1 VIMQLNKIQD
11 NKVGAALVVGGG
23 IGGMQAALDL
33 AESGIKVYL
42 TDNKPSIGGVMSQL
56 DKTFPT
62 NDCAMCT
69 MAPRLVEIGRHKDIE
84 IITLSEVESITGQPG
99 NFSVKIK
106 KYPRYV
112 DETKCT
118 GCGACVENCPTRNTV
133 QPSEIADIVLEPQF
147 KEEVRGILEK
157 HRDRKGPLM
166 PILQEVNAT
175 YNYFP
180 ENILKYISQETDYSL
195 AHICRIATFYSA
207 FSLKPIG
214 RHVINVCMGTACYVR
229 GAELLLEKFREAL
242 EIGLGETTAD
252 MLFTL
257 KSVRCIGCCGLA
269 PVAITGDDV
278 YSKLQPKNIPGIIT
292 KYQAKEH

>member
-1 VIMQLNKIQD
+1 MIMQLNKIQD

-33 AESGIKVYL
+33 AESGIKVYMV
-42 TDNKPSIGGVMSQL
+42 DNKPSIGGVMSQL

-84 IITLSEVESITGQPG
+84 KITLSEVESITGQPG

-133 QPSEIADIVLEPQF
+133 QPREIADIVLEPQF

-214 RHVINVCMGTACYVR
+214 KHVINVCMGTACYVR
-229 GAELLLEKFREAL
+229 GAELLLEKFSEAL
-242 EIGLGETTAD
+242 EIGVGETTAD
-252 MLFTL
+252 MRFTL

>member
-1 VIMQLNKIQD
+1 MSLNPEDRKKI
-11 NKVGAALVVGGG
+11 GSALVVGGG

-42 TDNKPSIGGVMSQL
+42 VDNKPSIGGVMSQL

-84 IITLSEVESITGQPG
+84 KITLSEVESITGQPG
-99 NFSVKIK
+99 NFTVKIK
-106 KYPRYV
+106 KQPRYV
-112 DETKCT
+112 DEEKCT
-118 GCGACVENCPTRNTV
+118 GCGDCVSNCPTRNTV
-133 QPSEIADIVLEPQF
+133 QLLEIEDIVLEPQF
-147 KEEVRGILEK
+147 EEDIPRILEK
-157 HRDRKGPLM
+157 HKDRKGPLM
-166 PILQEVNAT
+166 PILQDVNEV

-180 ENILKYISQETDYSL
+180 ENILKYISQETGYPL
-195 AHICRIATFYSA
+195 THINRIATFYSA

-214 RHVINVCMGTACYVR
+214 KYVINVCMGTACYVR
-229 GAELLLEKFREAL
+229 GSEILLEKFSEVL
-242 EIGLGETTAD
+242 EIGVGETTAD

-269 PVAITGDDV
+269 PVATIRDDV
-278 YSKLQPKNIPGIIT
+278 YGKLQSKNISGIIA
-292 KYQAKEH
+292 KYQNKEQ